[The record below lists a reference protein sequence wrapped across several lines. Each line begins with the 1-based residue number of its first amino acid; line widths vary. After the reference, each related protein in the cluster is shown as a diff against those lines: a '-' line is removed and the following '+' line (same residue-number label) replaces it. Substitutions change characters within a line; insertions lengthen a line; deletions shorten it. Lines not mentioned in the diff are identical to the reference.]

1 MKVLVPAAAIAA
13 SLLLALTSRPAQAQ
27 DFSCREART
36 AAERTIC
43 ATPALKSLDER
54 MARVYGWVWD
64 ATPNHRREALRND
77 QRLFLA
83 ERDACDTSRRC
94 LERSYLERIGI
105 LTGRLASAPRRSRFE

>member
-13 SLLLALTSRPAQAQ
+13 SMLLAAAARPAQAQ

-36 AAERTIC
+36 ATERTIC
-43 ATPALKSLDER
+43 ASPALKDVDER

-64 ATPNHRREALRND
+64 ATSDHRREALRND

-83 ERDACDTSRRC
+83 ERDACDGESRC
-94 LERSYLERIGI
+94 LRRSYLERIAI